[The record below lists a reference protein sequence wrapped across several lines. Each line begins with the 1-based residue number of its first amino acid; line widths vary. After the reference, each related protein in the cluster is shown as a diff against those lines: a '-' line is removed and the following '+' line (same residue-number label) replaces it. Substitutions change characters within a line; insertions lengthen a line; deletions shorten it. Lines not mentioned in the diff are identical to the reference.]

1 MVVPSTPY
9 ALWGVMGGGFP
20 VPRCPICPV
29 GHGGS
34 PASRM
39 SCGTW
44 WVPHA
49 PYVPW
54 AVSAGRSPALAAVPG
69 AEHPPL
75 PQDGTD
81 PLREPAAGPA
91 LQGDGDTPGEPVA
104 LAGDP
109 QRQREWLGQQALQ
122 EVTPPSGGRGA
133 LTCTQHPIPP
143 RGGSA
148 PGRGWGE
155 GLALAGR
162 SVLAPG
168 AAAWGGSAP
177 SLRRHSFM
185 STDQLSAENSLSSDS
200 QRLGEGKREG
210 EPWGPLGKDPPPPT
224 VGCPTRLS
232 MSPNTHPCIWT
243 PPSLLQQPPPHT
255 GDTVPT
261 VQGHPGP
268 SRRGGPRPHPPPRGR
283 AGVRGRSPP
292 RRRRPAL
299 CPQGRTPR
307 PPCWGSAAP
316 WPPCPA
322 ASPWPVSSPTSAW

>member
-210 EPWGPLGKDPPPPT
+210 EPWGPLGKDPPPP
-224 VGCPTRLS
+224 L
-232 MSPNTHPCIWT
+232 
-243 PPSLLQQPPPHT
+243 
-255 GDTVPT
+255 
-261 VQGHPGP
+261 
-268 SRRGGPRPHPPPRGR
+268 
-283 AGVRGRSPP
+283 
-292 RRRRPAL
+292 
-299 CPQGRTPR
+299 
-307 PPCWGSAAP
+307 
-316 WPPCPA
+316 
-322 ASPWPVSSPTSAW
+322 